1 MRGRGAHGGAESLA
15 LVTILALAA
24 VLRLVGVRYGLPY
37 PLLDPDEA
45 SIVPRAF
52 AMAHAG
58 RLDPGWYDYPSLLM
72 ALLAPA
78 QAFASD
84 PSYGAARVVAVAI
97 GLLGV
102 GATWWLGR
110 RAYGAAAGIVGAA
123 AVAVATTHVAY
134 SRVAVT
140 DVLLT
145 LGITCAIALALEG
158 RLEWA
163 GLAVG
168 LAASAKYP
176 GALAAVP
183 VAVAGFGSWRRLG
196 KGALLAVAAFAA
208 TSPFVLVHA
217 GAAWEDVR
225 RVQWLARA
233 GWLGFENDPATPLA
247 FADRLWGALGPFV
260 VLAVAGIAVA
270 VARRRRADLVL
281 LSFVAAYWLYLMP
294 LGAHFDRYVLPLVP
308 VLAVLAGGIRF
319 AMPAALALLLVPAL
333 WSAREAVDLT
343 GTDTRLRADAWI
355 AAHVP
360 RGERLAADPSTLPLP
375 GRDVLRLQLPG
386 PGRTFDPRRDLAALR
401 HEGVRWV
408 LVTGAV
414 ADRVLAARDRYPR
427 EAGFYE
433 SLAAEGRVAFRATS
447 GDPGLSGP
455 WVTIYRLRT
464 PTTVNRG
471 TSAFRPRGA
480 PSGDTRRRRRARRR
494 RPDERPR
501 G

>member
-1 MRGRGAHGGAESLA
+1 MRGRAPHAGAESIA
-15 LVTILALAA
+15 LVAILALAA
-24 VLRLVGVRYGLPY
+24 VLRLVGVRYGLPF

-52 AMAHAG
+52 AMVHAG
-58 RLDPGWYDYPSLLM
+58 HLDPGWYDYPSLLM

-110 RAYGAAAGIVGAA
+110 RAYGAAAGLVGAA

-145 LGITCAIALALEG
+145 LGITCAVALALEG
-158 RLEWA
+158 HLEWA

-176 GALAAVP
+176 GALAAAP
-183 VAVAGFGSWRRLG
+183 VVAAGFGSWRRLG
-196 KGALLAVAAFAA
+196 RSALLAAAGFAA

-225 RVQWLARA
+225 RVQRLARE
-233 GWLGFENDPATPLA
+233 GWLGFESDPVTPLA
-247 FADRLWGALGPFV
+247 FADRLWDALGPFV
-260 VLAVAGIAVA
+260 VLAVAGIALAIV
-270 VARRRRADLVL
+270 RRRRADLVL

-294 LGAHFDRYVLPLVP
+294 LEAHFDRYVLPLVP
-308 VLAVLAGGIRF
+308 VLAVLAGGIRI
-319 AMPAALALLLVPAL
+319 AAPLALALLVVPAV
-333 WSAREAVDLT
+333 WSAREAADLT

-355 AAHVP
+355 AANVQ
-360 RGERLAADPSTLPLP
+360 RRERIAADTSTLPLA
-375 GRDVLRLQLPG
+375 GRDVLRFQLPG
-386 PGRTFDPRRDLAALR
+386 PGRPFDPHRDTAVLRR
-401 HEGVRWV
+401 EGVRWV

-427 EAGFYE
+427 EARFYE
-433 SLAAEGRVAFRATS
+433 SLAAGGRVAFRALP

-455 WVTIYRLRT
+455 WVTVYRLR
-464 PTTVNRG
+464 
-471 TSAFRPRGA
+471 
-480 PSGDTRRRRRARRR
+480 
-494 RPDERPR
+494 
-501 G
+501 